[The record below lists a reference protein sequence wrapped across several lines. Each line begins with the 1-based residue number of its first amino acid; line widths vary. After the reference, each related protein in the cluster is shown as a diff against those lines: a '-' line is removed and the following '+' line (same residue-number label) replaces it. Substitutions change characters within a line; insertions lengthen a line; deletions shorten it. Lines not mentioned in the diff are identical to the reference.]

1 MERSKPSDIAINPN
15 NSPQIAS
22 VATTAAYTE
31 NPIGTFLAPALT
43 VSATNGTTTLA
54 SATIAITA
62 GYGFG
67 DELSAN
73 AAINITG
80 INNAPLIGGGVSS
93 GTVLFY
99 DNFDSGFLSSEW
111 ISVWPTQWVQDG
123 WLHTRDING
132 WPRDSEALV
141 HDGDVNWRNYSVSL
155 TAGFTPRTPW
165 DNFNILLRADGFSRS
180 SAGGSGNAYQLNFS
194 GSSGWGSGGQ
204 SVSLTRSQGTQNT
217 DLFVGPWT
225 PVGPS
230 ANIVASL
237 DEGHIQVSVDGKK
250 IIDLA
255 DPSPLLYGGIGV
267 HAIWESEAQ
276 FDNIVVKDIFSQQ
289 DFKIAENSA
298 SGTTVDTVT
307 ATDSDAGDTLI
318 YTITAG
324 NSDPD
329 SDSNLAFAINPN
341 TGTITVNDSG
351 DLDYETTPQFN
362 LEVKVTDAGGLSD
375 TGAVT
380 VALTNVD
387 EPGNERPEAQDAT
400 FTLPENSPNSTAVGT
415 VTATDI
421 DAGDTLTYAI
431 TGGNS
436 NPDGDS
442 NLAFAINSN
451 TGKIAVNDSDDLN
464 FETTPTFN
472 LTIKVTDSGSLF
484 DTAAIKV
491 NLTNINESPIAAD
504 DTGVGY
510 QTAEDKAFTTAN
522 VLNNDTDPDGDILS
536 ASNINTTG
544 TKGKVTNNGNGT
556 FNYNL
561 NGKFDYLKGGEQA
574 TDHFIYTVSDDKGGA
589 DTATVTI
596 VISGVNDAPKIDGN
610 TGSGLVL
617 WNRFETKDVVVPDVL
632 LSEFGPDIHL
642 RNYLINKWT
651 EAKVIP
657 GKFGNGLYVNNDIVN
672 GWDTNG
678 ANFFGTSLEEMSLT
692 SEQGTIEY
700 WFTFKY
706 DSSTEDHA
714 YFFHN
719 ATTLA
724 GHFPGN
730 SIDQNRNTN
739 VALAAGWSGWSSNGK
754 RFFLYMDDA
763 SDSRPAVSI
772 TTPSFS
778 AAPGG
783 SLGFVNGTTYHFAF
797 AWDNNGIDSS
807 SDTMRIYVD
816 GVNVASGSAALP
828 AGVFDPYLYVG
839 TAPNSGSLSTFYDA
853 VKGVSDNLKIWN
865 YAKTDF
871 SDRFA
876 EGPYSP
882 LAFTLPEN
890 SPNSTQLGIVTATDV
905 DAGDTLSYAITAGN
919 SDPDGNGNLAFDI
932 DSTTGQITVND
943 SGDLDYESTHQFD
956 LEVTV
961 TDTASLSDTKPVTIT
976 LTNLDDPGVNERP
989 EAQDAT
995 FTLPENSPTST
1006 AVGTV
1011 TATDIDAGD
1020 ALTYAI
1026 TGGNSNPDGD
1036 SNLAFAIN
1044 SNTGKIAVNDS
1055 DDLNFETTPT
1065 FNLTIKV
1072 TDSGSLF
1079 DTAAIKVNL
1088 TNINESPIAADD
1100 TGVDYQTAEDKAFT
1114 TSNVLKNDTDP
1125 DGDILSVS
1133 NINTTGTRG
1142 KVTNSGNG
1150 TFNYN
1155 PNGKFDYLNGGEQ
1168 ATDHFIYTVSDDK
1181 GGADTATITIFISGV
1196 NDAPK
1201 LEGNTGSGLVL
1212 WNRFETKDV
1221 VVPDVLLSEVGPD
1234 IHLRNYLINKWTE
1247 ANVIPGKF
1255 GNGLYVNNDITNGWD
1270 TTGANFFGTSLEEMS
1285 LTSEQGTIEY
1295 WFTFKYDSSTEDH
1308 AYFFH
1313 NATTLAGHFPGY
1325 SIGQNRNTN
1334 VALAAGWSGWSSN
1347 GKRFFLYMD
1356 DASDSRPAVSI
1367 TTPSFSAAPGGSL
1380 GFVNGTTYH
1389 FAFAWDNNGID
1400 SSSDTMRIYVDG
1412 VNVASG
1418 SAALP
1423 TGVFDPYLYV
1433 GTAPNSGSLSTFYDA
1448 VEGVS
1453 DNLKIWN
1460 YAKTDYSDRFIEGVY
1475 KTLAFTLPE
1484 NSPNSTQLGIV
1495 TATDVDTGDTL
1506 SYAITAGNSDPD
1518 GNGNYAFTINPTT
1531 GAITVNDSGDLDY
1544 ETTPQFNL
1552 EVKVTD
1558 AGGLSDTGAITVALT
1573 NVAEPGND
1581 RPEAQDANFSVPEKA
1596 PFGSAVG
1603 SAQINDVDA
1612 GDTLTFAILAGNSDP
1627 DGDTKAAFAIK
1638 SNTGAITVNDSDDL
1652 ILKTMPQF
1660 KLQVAATDTSGLSD
1674 SSDVTIILTNI
1685 NDAPVGSNKTVII
1698 PQNTVYTLSVSDFGF
1713 TDPNDS
1719 PPNSLLAVKVHTL
1732 PLSGNLTYS
1741 GVAVNAEQFI
1751 PVAGIAAGLFKFA
1764 PVTNTTGTGYANF
1777 SFQVQDDGGIANG
1790 GLDLDPTPNNISFN
1804 VTAGGGSW
1812 GDPHMFTFDGLHYDF
1827 QATGDFVLVRALDS
1841 DLDIQVRQAPWQA
1854 NPQTTLNVGLATV
1867 IDGSDVVFDVSQ
1879 PHPLVNGSAL
1889 MLAMGES
1896 QPLGGGSLSRTRISN
1911 YGIQGDLYT
1920 LSYATG
1926 DRLDVQLFP
1935 DFCIDPTVYLLHSQQ
1950 VVGLLGNN
1958 NGRAGDDLALRD
1970 GTMPPDPLAAEHL
1983 YGEFAADWL
1992 VAPADSLFTRLEQ
2005 AVATPSLPQ
2014 EDSSPA
2020 ALAGPAAEPL
2030 AALAPDDALAPT
2042 GALTSLEAAGEH
2054 PDLLIQPGFT
2064 SVPPAGILGTGMV
2077 DTQSSG
2083 WQAEL
2088 EVSAIS
2094 PPLGITDPNQATTF
2108 PFPSPFGTDLTDAL
2122 PNHAAL

>member
-1 MERSKPSDIAINPN
+1 MERSKPADIAINPK
-15 NSPQIAS
+15 NSPLIAN
-22 VATTAAYTE
+22 VAA
-31 NPIGTFLAPALT
+31 T
-43 VSATNGTTTLA
+43 VAV
-54 SATIAITA
+54 TA

-67 DELSAN
+67 DELSTN

-80 INNAPLIGGGVSS
+80 INNAPLISGGVSS

-99 DNFDSGFLSSEW
+99 DNFDSGSLSSEW
-111 ISVWPTQWVQDG
+111 KSVWPTQWVKNG

-141 HDGDVNWRNYSVSL
+141 HDGDVSWRNYSVSL
-155 TAGFTPRTPW
+155 TAGFSPGTPW
-165 DNFNILLRADGFSRS
+165 DNFNVLFRADGFSRS
-180 SAGGSGNAYQLNFS
+180 SAGRSGNAYQLNFS

-204 SVSLTRSQGTQNT
+204 SVSLSRSQGTQNT

-225 PVGPS
+225 PIGPS

-387 EPGNERPEAQDAT
+387 EPGNERPEAQEAT
-400 FTLPENSPNSTAVGT
+400 FTLPENSPTSTAVGT
-415 VTATDI
+415 ITATDV

-431 TGGNS
+431 TAGNS

-442 NLAFAINSN
+442 NLAFAIDSA
-451 TGKIAVNDSDDLN
+451 TGKITVNDSDDLN

-472 LTIKVTDSGSLF
+472 LTVKVTDAGGLF

-522 VLNNDTDPDGDILS
+522 VLSNDTDPDGDILS
-536 ASNINTTG
+536 INSINTTG
-544 TKGKVTNNGNGT
+544 TKGIATNNGNGT
-556 FNYNL
+556 FNYNP
-561 NGKFDYLKGGEQA
+561 NGKFDYLKVGEQA
-574 TDHFIYTVSDDKGGA
+574 TDHFLYTVSDDKGGA
-589 DTATVTI
+589 DTATITI
-596 VISGVNDAPKIDGN
+596 AISGVNDAPKIDGN
-610 TGSGLVL
+610 ISSGLVL
-617 WNRFETKDVVVPDVL
+617 WNRFETKDVIVPDVL
-632 LSEFGPDIHL
+632 LSEVGPDIHL
-642 RNYLINKWT
+642 RNYLIDKWT
-651 EAKVIP
+651 EAKIIP
-657 GKFGNGLYVNNDIVN
+657 DKFGNGLYVNNDITN
-672 GWDTNG
+672 GWDTTG

-692 SEQGTIEY
+692 SQQGTIEY

-706 DSSTEDHA
+706 DSSTHDHA

-719 ATTLA
+719 ATTLT

-754 RFFLYMDDA
+754 RFFLSMDDA
-763 SDSRPAVSI
+763 SDSQPAVSI
-772 TTPSFS
+772 TTPRFS

-783 SLGFVNGTTYHFAF
+783 SLGFVDGTTYHFAF
-797 AWDNNGIDSS
+797 AWDSSGIDSS

-865 YAKTDF
+865 YAKTDY

-876 EGPYSP
+876 EGTYSP
-882 LAFTLPEN
+882 LAFSLPEN
-890 SPNSTQLGIVTATDV
+890 GTNGTAVGTVTATDV
-905 DAGDTLSYAITAGN
+905 DAGDTLTYAITAGN
-919 SDPDGNGNLAFDI
+919 SDPDG
-932 DSTTGQITVND
+932 DSR
-943 SGDLDYESTHQFD
+943 
-956 LEVTV
+956 
-961 TDTASLSDTKPVTIT
+961 K
-976 LTNLDDPGVNERP
+976 
-989 EAQDAT
+989 
-995 FTLPENSPTST
+995 
-1006 AVGTV
+1006 
-1011 TATDIDAGD
+1011 
-1020 ALTYAI
+1020 
-1026 TGGNSNPDGD
+1026 
-1036 SNLAFAIN
+1036 AFAIN
-1044 SNTGKIAVNDS
+1044 S
-1055 DDLNFETTPT
+1055 
-1065 FNLTIKV
+1065 
-1072 TDSGSLF
+1072 
-1079 DTAAIKVNL
+1079 
-1088 TNINESPIAADD
+1088 
-1100 TGVDYQTAEDKAFT
+1100 
-1114 TSNVLKNDTDP
+1114 
-1125 DGDILSVS
+1125 
-1133 NINTTGTRG
+1133 
-1142 KVTNSGNG
+1142 
-1150 TFNYN
+1150 
-1155 PNGKFDYLNGGEQ
+1155 
-1168 ATDHFIYTVSDDK
+1168 
-1181 GGADTATITIFISGV
+1181 
-1196 NDAPK
+1196 
-1201 LEGNTGSGLVL
+1201 
-1212 WNRFETKDV
+1212 
-1221 VVPDVLLSEVGPD
+1221 
-1234 IHLRNYLINKWTE
+1234 
-1247 ANVIPGKF
+1247 
-1255 GNGLYVNNDITNGWD
+1255 
-1270 TTGANFFGTSLEEMS
+1270 
-1285 LTSEQGTIEY
+1285 
-1295 WFTFKYDSSTEDH
+1295 
-1308 AYFFH
+1308 
-1313 NATTLAGHFPGY
+1313 
-1325 SIGQNRNTN
+1325 
-1334 VALAAGWSGWSSN
+1334 
-1347 GKRFFLYMD
+1347 
-1356 DASDSRPAVSI
+1356 
-1367 TTPSFSAAPGGSL
+1367 
-1380 GFVNGTTYH
+1380 
-1389 FAFAWDNNGID
+1389 
-1400 SSSDTMRIYVDG
+1400 
-1412 VNVASG
+1412 
-1418 SAALP
+1418 
-1423 TGVFDPYLYV
+1423 
-1433 GTAPNSGSLSTFYDA
+1433 
-1448 VEGVS
+1448 
-1453 DNLKIWN
+1453 
-1460 YAKTDYSDRFIEGVY
+1460 
-1475 KTLAFTLPE
+1475 
-1484 NSPNSTQLGIV
+1484 
-1495 TATDVDTGDTL
+1495 
-1506 SYAITAGNSDPD
+1506 
-1518 GNGNYAFTINPTT
+1518 TT

-1558 AGGLSDTGAITVALT
+1558 AAGLSDTGAIAVALT

-1581 RPEAQDANFSVPEKA
+1581 RPEAQDASFSVPEKA

-1603 SAQINDVDA
+1603 IAPINDVDA
-1612 GDTLTFAILAGNSDP
+1612 GDTLTFAILTGNSDP
-1627 DGDTKAAFAIK
+1627 DGDSKAAFAIN
-1638 SNTGAITVNDSDDL
+1638 STTGAITVNDSGDL
-1652 ILKTMPQF
+1652 ILKVMPQL

-1674 SSDVTIILTNI
+1674 TSEITVTLNNI
-1685 NDAPVGSNKTVII
+1685 NDDPAGADKTVVMAKNSI
-1698 PQNTVYTLSVSDFGF
+1698 YTFKVSDFGF

-1719 PPNSLLAVKVHTL
+1719 PANSLLAVKVHTL
-1732 PLSGNLTYS
+1732 PLSGTLTYS
-1741 GVAVNAEQFI
+1741 GVSVSAEQFI
-1751 PVAGIAAGLFKFA
+1751 PVAGIAGGLFTFA

-1790 GLDLDPTPNNISFN
+1790 GLDLDPTPNNISIN

-1827 QATGDFVLVRALDS
+1827 QATGDFILVRALDS
-1841 DLDIQVRQAPWQA
+1841 DLKIHVRQAPWQV

-1867 IDGSDVVFDVSQ
+1867 IDNSDVVFDVSQ

-1896 QPLGGGSLSRTRISN
+1896 QPLGGGSLSRTSISN

-1935 DFCIDPTVYLLHSQQ
+1935 DFCIDPTVYLIHSQQ

-1983 YGEFAADWL
+1983 YGAFATDWL
-1992 VAPADSLFTRLEQ
+1992 VAPADSLFTRMEQ

-2030 AALAPDDALAPT
+2030 AALAPGDALAPT

-2077 DTQSSG
+2077 DTQWSG

-2108 PFPSPFGTDLTDAL
+2108 PFPSLFGTDLTDAL
-2122 PNHAAL
+2122 PNNAAL

>member
-80 INNAPLIGGGVSS
+80 INNAPLVSGGVSS

-155 TAGFTPRTPW
+155 TADFTPRTPW

-225 PVGPS
+225 PLGPS

-276 FDNIVVKDIFSQQ
+276 FDNIVVKEIFSQQ

-442 NLAFAINSN
+442 NLAFAIDSA
-451 TGKIAVNDSDDLN
+451 TGIITVNDSDDLN

-472 LTIKVTDSGSLF
+472 LTIKVTDAGGLF

-536 ASNINTTG
+536 VSNINTTG
-544 TKGKVTNNGNGT
+544 TKGKVT
-556 FNYNL
+556 
-561 NGKFDYLKGGEQA
+561 
-574 TDHFIYTVSDDKGGA
+574 
-589 DTATVTI
+589 
-596 VISGVNDAPKIDGN
+596 
-610 TGSGLVL
+610 
-617 WNRFETKDVVVPDVL
+617 
-632 LSEFGPDIHL
+632 
-642 RNYLINKWT
+642 
-651 EAKVIP
+651 
-657 GKFGNGLYVNNDIVN
+657 
-672 GWDTNG
+672 
-678 ANFFGTSLEEMSLT
+678 
-692 SEQGTIEY
+692 
-700 WFTFKY
+700 
-706 DSSTEDHA
+706 
-714 YFFHN
+714 
-719 ATTLA
+719 
-724 GHFPGN
+724 
-730 SIDQNRNTN
+730 
-739 VALAAGWSGWSSNGK
+739 
-754 RFFLYMDDA
+754 
-763 SDSRPAVSI
+763 
-772 TTPSFS
+772 
-778 AAPGG
+778 
-783 SLGFVNGTTYHFAF
+783 
-797 AWDNNGIDSS
+797 DN
-807 SDTMRIYVD
+807 
-816 GVNVASGSAALP
+816 
-828 AGVFDPYLYVG
+828 
-839 TAPNSGSLSTFYDA
+839 
-853 VKGVSDNLKIWN
+853 
-865 YAKTDF
+865 
-871 SDRFA
+871 
-876 EGPYSP
+876 
-882 LAFTLPEN
+882 
-890 SPNSTQLGIVTATDV
+890 
-905 DAGDTLSYAITAGN
+905 
-919 SDPDGNGNLAFDI
+919 
-932 DSTTGQITVND
+932 
-943 SGDLDYESTHQFD
+943 
-956 LEVTV
+956 
-961 TDTASLSDTKPVTIT
+961 
-976 LTNLDDPGVNERP
+976 
-989 EAQDAT
+989 
-995 FTLPENSPTST
+995 
-1006 AVGTV
+1006 
-1011 TATDIDAGD
+1011 
-1020 ALTYAI
+1020 
-1026 TGGNSNPDGD
+1026 
-1036 SNLAFAIN
+1036 
-1044 SNTGKIAVNDS
+1044 
-1055 DDLNFETTPT
+1055 
-1065 FNLTIKV
+1065 
-1072 TDSGSLF
+1072 
-1079 DTAAIKVNL
+1079 
-1088 TNINESPIAADD
+1088 
-1100 TGVDYQTAEDKAFT
+1100 
-1114 TSNVLKNDTDP
+1114 
-1125 DGDILSVS
+1125 
-1133 NINTTGTRG
+1133 
-1142 KVTNSGNG
+1142 GNG

-1155 PNGKFDYLNGGEQ
+1155 PNGKFDYLKGGEQ
-1168 ATDHFIYTVSDDK
+1168 ATDGFIYAVTDGDGGTDTTTVSINL
-1181 GGADTATITIFISGV
+1181 AGV
-1196 NDAPK
+1196 NDAPNF
-1201 LEGNTGSGLVL
+1201 GNEDPVL
-1212 WNRFETKDV
+1212 WNRLGSQEEV
-1221 VVPDVLLSEVGPD
+1221 QNSEVG
-1234 IHLRNYLINKWTE
+1234 
-1247 ANVIPGKF
+1247 ANFQTRTGVSF
-1255 GNGLYVNNDITNGWD
+1255 VDGLYG
-1270 TTGANFFGTSLEEMS
+1270 GALATEGGEVGGGGYLTMNPDQFFPAERT
-1285 LTSEQGTIEY
+1285 QGTIEVWMEKRIEKFIPFGSPLLGIFGNQPY
-1295 WFTFKYDSSTEDH
+1295 GGGNDSISAFWSDGYTGLGGIQFQIVDSSGAVH
-1308 AYFFH
+1308 
-1313 NATTLAGHFPGY
+1313 
-1325 SIGQNRNTN
+1325 
-1334 VALAAGWSGWSSN
+1334 VANDLGWNEIPVGEW
-1347 GKRFFLYMD
+1347 
-1356 DASDSRPAVSI
+1356 VH
-1367 TTPSFSAAPGGSL
+1367 L
-1380 GFVNGTTYH
+1380 GFV
-1389 FAFAWDNNGID
+1389 WDLDGID
-1400 SSSDTMRIYVDG
+1400 GTEDELRIYRDGALVDK
-1412 VNVASG
+1412 NTDKISG
-1418 SAALP
+1418 INSSIEEVRVLGHHAYSRFGEPAA
-1423 TGVFDPYLYV
+1423 YL
-1433 GTAPNSGSLSTFYDA
+1433 
-1448 VEGVS
+1448 
-1453 DNLKIWN
+1453 DNLKVWEF
-1460 YAKTDYSDRFIEGVY
+1460 AKTDFSDRFIEGVY

-1495 TATDVDTGDTL
+1495 TATDVDAGDTL

-1558 AGGLSDTGAITVALT
+1558 TGGLSDTGAITVALT

-1612 GDTLTFAILAGNSDP
+1612 GDTLTFAILAGNSDH

-1638 SNTGAITVNDSDDL
+1638 STTGTITVNDSDDL

-1751 PVAGIAAGLFKFA
+1751 PVAGIVAGLFKFA

-1970 GTMPPDPLAAEHL
+1970 GTMPPEPLAAEHL

>member
-1 MERSKPSDIAINPN
+1 MERSKPADIAINPK
-15 NSPQIAS
+15 NSPLIAN
-22 VATTAAYTE
+22 VAA
-31 NPIGTFLAPALT
+31 T
-43 VSATNGTTTLA
+43 V
-54 SATIAITA
+54 AITA

-67 DELSAN
+67 DELSTN
-73 AAINITG
+73 AAINSTG
-80 INNAPLIGGGVSS
+80 INNAPLISGGVSW

-99 DNFDSGFLSSEW
+99 DNFDSGSLSSEW
-111 ISVWPTQWVQDG
+111 KSVWPTQWVKNG
-123 WLHTRDING
+123 WLHTRDTNG

-141 HDGDVNWRNYSVSL
+141 HDGDVSWRNYSVSL
-155 TAGFTPRTPW
+155 TAGFTPGTPW
-165 DNFNILLRADGFSRS
+165 DNFNVLFRADGFSRS
-180 SAGGSGNAYQLNFS
+180 SAGRRGNAYQLNFS

-225 PVGPS
+225 PIGPS

-289 DFKIAENSA
+289 DFKIAENIA

-351 DLDYETTPQFN
+351 DLDYETTTQLN

-400 FTLPENSPNSTAVGT
+400 FTLPENSPTSTTVDT
-415 VTATDI
+415 VTATDV

-431 TGGNS
+431 TAGNS
-436 NPDGDS
+436 NPDGES
-442 NLAFAINSN
+442 NLAFAIDSA
-451 TGKIAVNDSDDLN
+451 TGKITVNDSDDLN

-472 LTIKVTDSGSLF
+472 LTVKVTDVGGLF

-504 DTGVGY
+504 DTGIGY

-522 VLNNDTDPDGDILS
+522 VLSNDTDPDGDILS
-536 ASNINTTG
+536 ISNINTTG
-544 TKGKVTNNGNGT
+544 TKGIATNNGNGT
-556 FNYNL
+556 FNYNP
-561 NGKFDYLKGGEQA
+561 NGKFDYLKVGEQA
-574 TDHFIYTVSDDKGGA
+574 TDHFLYTVSDDKGGS
-589 DTATVTI
+589 DTATITI
-596 VISGVNDAPKIDGN
+596 AISGVDDAPKIDGN
-610 TGSGLVL
+610 IGSGLVL

-632 LSEFGPDIHL
+632 LSEVGPDIHL
-642 RNYLINKWT
+642 RNYLLNKWT
-651 EAKVIP
+651 EAKIIP

-692 SEQGTIEY
+692 SQQGTIEY

-706 DSSTEDHA
+706 DSSTHDHA

-719 ATTLA
+719 ATTLT

-754 RFFLYMDDA
+754 KFFLSMDDA
-763 SDSRPAVSI
+763 SDSQPAVSI
-772 TTPSFS
+772 TTPRFS

-783 SLGFVNGTTYHFAF
+783 SLGFVDGTTYHFAF
-797 AWDNNGIDSS
+797 AWDSSGIDSS

-865 YAKTDF
+865 YAKTDY

-876 EGPYSP
+876 EGTYSP
-882 LAFTLPEN
+882 LAFSLPEN
-890 SPNSTQLGIVTATDV
+890 GTNGTAVGTVTATDV

-919 SDPDGNGNLAFDI
+919 SDSDGNGNLAFAI

-961 TDTASLSDTKPVTIT
+961 TDTASLSDTTPVTIT
-976 LTNLDDPGVNERP
+976 LTNVDEPGNERP
-989 EAQDAT
+989 ETQDAT

-1011 TATDIDAGD
+1011 TATDVEAGD
-1020 ALTYAI
+1020 TLTYAI
-1026 TGGNSNPDGD
+1026 TAGNSNPDGD
-1036 SNLAFAIN
+1036 SNLAFTINPTTGAI
-1044 SNTGKIAVNDS
+1044 TVNDRG
-1055 DDLNFETTPT
+1055 DLDFETTPT
-1065 FNLTIKV
+1065 FNLTVKV
-1072 TDSGSLF
+1072 TDVGGLF
-1079 DTAAIKVNL
+1079 DAAAIKVNL

-1100 TGVDYQTAEDKAFT
+1100 TGVGYQTDEDKAFT
-1114 TSNVLKNDTDP
+1114 TANVLSNDTDP
-1125 DGDILSVS
+1125 DGDNLSISGVD
-1133 NINTTGTRG
+1133 TTSTQGT
-1142 KVTNSGNG
+1142 VTNNGNG

-1155 PNGKFDYLNGGEQ
+1155 PNGKVDYLKGGEQ
-1168 ATDHFIYTVSDDK
+1168 STDSFTYTVSDSR
-1181 GGADTATITIFISGV
+1181 GGTDTATVTFKITGV

-1201 LEGNTGSGLVL
+1201 LGGATPVL
-1212 WNRFETKDV
+1212 WNRLGSREEVLNSEIGLDGTFIGGGFTQGVFGDAYTANYTQNNLV
-1221 VVPDVLLSEVGPD
+1221 TFPYQVVPYQEGTLEFWAKLTAPPVTVPWGHSPYLVLIQDGDNEYSLG
-1234 IHLRNYLINKWTE
+1234 ING
-1247 ANVIPGKF
+1247 N
-1255 GNGLYVNNDITNGWD
+1255 NGLGGGGVTSVANGF
-1270 TTGANFFGTSLEEMS
+1270 TTATSSYANTW
-1285 LTSEQGTIEY
+1285 TY
-1295 WFTFKYDSSTEDH
+1295 
-1308 AYFFH
+1308 
-1313 NATTLAGHFPGY
+1313 
-1325 SIGQNRNTN
+1325 
-1334 VALAAGWSGWSSN
+1334 
-1347 GKRFFLYMD
+1347 
-1356 DASDSRPAVSI
+1356 
-1367 TTPSFSAAPGGSL
+1367 GSL
-1380 GFVNGTTYH
+1380 LDGQPEGWHHYALVWNKDGISGIDNGTRKLAL
-1389 FAFAWDNNGID
+1389 FL
-1400 SSSDTMRIYVDG
+1400 DG
-1412 VNVASG
+1412 Q
-1418 SAALP
+1418 L
-1423 TGVFDPYLYV
+1423 
-1433 GTAPNSGSLSTFYDA
+1433 NSGYWLSYRGENYQLVPLKGGTLGLNY
-1448 VEGVS
+1448 VS
-1453 DNLKIWN
+1453 DNPSDPRPPYRGSVAIDNLKIWD
-1460 YAKTDYSDRFIEGVY
+1460 YSKTDYYDRFTEGTY
-1475 KTLAFTLPE
+1475 SPLAFTLPE
-1484 NSPNSTQLGIV
+1484 NGTNGTAVGTV
-1495 TATDVDTGDTL
+1495 TATDVDAGDTL
-1506 SYAITAGNSDPD
+1506 TYAITAGNSDPD
-1518 GNGNYAFTINPTT
+1518 GDSRKAFAINSTT

-1558 AGGLSDTGAITVALT
+1558 AAGLSDTGAIAVALT

-1581 RPEAQDANFSVPEKA
+1581 RPEAQDASFSVPEKA

-1603 SAQINDVDA
+1603 IAPINDVDA
-1612 GDTLTFAILAGNSDP
+1612 GDTLTFAILTGNSDP
-1627 DGDTKAAFAIK
+1627 DGDGKAAFAIN
-1638 SNTGAITVNDSDDL
+1638 STTGAITVNDSGDL
-1652 ILKTMPQF
+1652 ILKVMPQL

-1674 SSDVTIILTNI
+1674 TSEITVTLNNI
-1685 NDAPVGSNKTVII
+1685 NDDPAGADKTVVMAKNSI
-1698 PQNTVYTLSVSDFGF
+1698 YTFKVSDFGF

-1719 PPNSLLAVKVHTL
+1719 PANSLLAVKVHTL
-1732 PLSGNLTYS
+1732 PLSGTLTYS
-1741 GVAVNAEQFI
+1741 GVSVSAEQII
-1751 PVAGIAAGLFKFA
+1751 PVTGISGGLFTFA
-1764 PVTNTTGTGYANF
+1764 PVTNTTGTGYANL

-1790 GLDLDPTPNNISFN
+1790 GLDLDPTPNNISIN

-1827 QATGDFVLVRALDS
+1827 QATGDFILVRALDS
-1841 DLDIQVRQAPWQA
+1841 DLKIHVKQAPWQV

-1867 IDGSDVVFDVSQ
+1867 IVNSDVVFDVSQ

-1896 QPLGGGSLSRTRISN
+1896 QPLGGGSLSRTSISN

-1935 DFCIDPTVYLLHSQQ
+1935 NFCIDPTVYLIHSQQ

-1983 YGEFAADWL
+1983 YGAFATDWL
-1992 VAPADSLFTRLEQ
+1992 VAPADSLFTRMEQ

-2030 AALAPDDALAPT
+2030 AALAPGDALAPT

-2077 DTQSSG
+2077 DTQWSG

-2108 PFPSPFGTDLTDAL
+2108 PFPSLFGTDLTDAL
-2122 PNHAAL
+2122 PNNAAL

>member
-1 MERSKPSDIAINPN
+1 MERSKPADIAINPQ
-15 NSPQIAS
+15 NSPQIAN
-22 VATTAAYTE
+22 VAA
-31 NPIGTFLAPALT
+31 T
-43 VSATNGTTTLA
+43 V
-54 SATIAITA
+54 AITA
-62 GYGFG
+62 GNGFG

-73 AAINITG
+73 AAINSTG
-80 INNAPLIGGGVSS
+80 INNAPLISGGVSS

-99 DNFDSGFLSSEW
+99 DNFDSGSLASEW
-111 ISVWPTQWVQDG
+111 KSVWPTQWVQDG

-155 TAGFTPRTPW
+155 TAGFTPGTPW
-165 DNFNILLRADGFSRS
+165 DNFNVLLRADGFSRS

-194 GSSGWGSGGQ
+194 GISGWGSDGQ

-217 DLFVGPWT
+217 ALFVGPWT

-237 DEGHIQVSVDGKK
+237 DEGRIQVSVDGKK

-329 SDSNLAFAINPN
+329 SDSNFAFAINPN

-415 VTATDI
+415 VSATDVE
-421 DAGDTLTYAI
+421 AGDTLTYAI
-431 TGGNS
+431 TAGNS

-442 NLAFAINSN
+442 NLAFTINPTTGAI
-451 TGKIAVNDSDDLN
+451 IVNDRGDLN

-472 LTIKVTDSGSLF
+472 LTVKVTDEGGLF

-522 VLNNDTDPDGDILS
+522 VLSNDTDPDGDTLS
-536 ASNINTTG
+536 ISSINTTG
-544 TKGKVTNNGNGT
+544 TTGIATNNGNGT
-556 FNYNL
+556 FNYNP

-589 DTATVTI
+589 DTATITI

-632 LSEFGPDIHL
+632 LSEVGPDIHL
-642 RNYLINKWT
+642 RNHLINKWT
-651 EAKVIP
+651 EAKIIP
-657 GKFGNGLYVNNDIVN
+657 GKFGNGLFVNNDIVN
-672 GWDTNG
+672 GWDTTG

-692 SEQGTIEY
+692 SKQGTIEY

-719 ATTLA
+719 ATTLE
-724 GHFPGN
+724 GHFPGD
-730 SIDQNRNTN
+730 SIGQNINTN

-754 RFFLYMDDA
+754 TFFLYMDDV
-763 SDSRPAVSI
+763 SDSQPAVSI

-783 SLGFVNGTTYHFAF
+783 SLGFVDGTTYHFAF
-797 AWDNNGIDSS
+797 AWDSSGIDSS

-828 AGVFDPYLYVG
+828 AGAFDPYLYVG
-839 TAPNSGSLSTFYDA
+839 TAPNSGSLSTVYDA

-865 YAKTDF
+865 YAKTDY
-871 SDRFA
+871 SDRFE
-876 EGPYSP
+876 EGTYSP

-890 SPNSTQLGIVTATDV
+890 SPNSTQLGIITATDV
-905 DAGDTLSYAITAGN
+905 DA
-919 SDPDGNGNLAFDI
+919 
-932 DSTTGQITVND
+932 
-943 SGDLDYESTHQFD
+943 
-956 LEVTV
+956 
-961 TDTASLSDTKPVTIT
+961 
-976 LTNLDDPGVNERP
+976 
-989 EAQDAT
+989 
-995 FTLPENSPTST
+995 
-1006 AVGTV
+1006 
-1011 TATDIDAGD
+1011 
-1020 ALTYAI
+1020 
-1026 TGGNSNPDGD
+1026 
-1036 SNLAFAIN
+1036 
-1044 SNTGKIAVNDS
+1044 
-1055 DDLNFETTPT
+1055 
-1065 FNLTIKV
+1065 
-1072 TDSGSLF
+1072 
-1079 DTAAIKVNL
+1079 
-1088 TNINESPIAADD
+1088 
-1100 TGVDYQTAEDKAFT
+1100 
-1114 TSNVLKNDTDP
+1114 
-1125 DGDILSVS
+1125 
-1133 NINTTGTRG
+1133 
-1142 KVTNSGNG
+1142 
-1150 TFNYN
+1150 
-1155 PNGKFDYLNGGEQ
+1155 
-1168 ATDHFIYTVSDDK
+1168 
-1181 GGADTATITIFISGV
+1181 
-1196 NDAPK
+1196 
-1201 LEGNTGSGLVL
+1201 
-1212 WNRFETKDV
+1212 
-1221 VVPDVLLSEVGPD
+1221 
-1234 IHLRNYLINKWTE
+1234 
-1247 ANVIPGKF
+1247 
-1255 GNGLYVNNDITNGWD
+1255 
-1270 TTGANFFGTSLEEMS
+1270 
-1285 LTSEQGTIEY
+1285 
-1295 WFTFKYDSSTEDH
+1295 
-1308 AYFFH
+1308 
-1313 NATTLAGHFPGY
+1313 
-1325 SIGQNRNTN
+1325 
-1334 VALAAGWSGWSSN
+1334 
-1347 GKRFFLYMD
+1347 
-1356 DASDSRPAVSI
+1356 
-1367 TTPSFSAAPGGSL
+1367 
-1380 GFVNGTTYH
+1380 
-1389 FAFAWDNNGID
+1389 
-1400 SSSDTMRIYVDG
+1400 
-1412 VNVASG
+1412 
-1418 SAALP
+1418 
-1423 TGVFDPYLYV
+1423 
-1433 GTAPNSGSLSTFYDA
+1433 
-1448 VEGVS
+1448 
-1453 DNLKIWN
+1453 
-1460 YAKTDYSDRFIEGVY
+1460 
-1475 KTLAFTLPE
+1475 
-1484 NSPNSTQLGIV
+1484 
-1495 TATDVDTGDTL
+1495 GDTL

-1558 AGGLSDTGAITVALT
+1558 AGGLFDTGAISVALT

-1581 RPEAQDANFSVPEKA
+1581 RPEAQDAKFSVPEKA
-1596 PFGSAVG
+1596 TFGSAVG

-1638 SNTGAITVNDSDDL
+1638 STTGAITVNDSDDL
-1652 ILKTMPQF
+1652 ILRTMPQF

-1674 SSDVTIILTNI
+1674 SSDVTIILINI
-1685 NDAPVGSNKTVII
+1685 NDAPVGSNKTVVM
-1698 PQNTVYTLSVSDFGF
+1698 PQNTVYILSVSDFGF

-1732 PLSGNLTYS
+1732 PLSGNLTYN
-1741 GVAVNAEQFI
+1741 GVAVSAGQFI

-1777 SFQVQDDGGIANG
+1777 SFQVQDDGGIAYG
-1790 GLDLDPTPNNISFN
+1790 GLDLDPTPNNISIN

-1827 QATGDFVLVRALDS
+1827 QATGDFILVRALDS

-1867 IDGSDVVFDVSQ
+1867 INGSDVVFDVSQ

-1896 QPLGGGSLSRTRISN
+1896 QPLGGGSLSRTSISN

-1958 NGRAGDDLALRD
+1958 NGRADDDLALRD
-1970 GTMPPDPLAAEHL
+1970 GTIPPDPLAAEHL
-1983 YGEFAADWL
+1983 YGAFATDWL
-1992 VAPADSLFTRLEQ
+1992 VAPADSRFTRMEQ
-2005 AVATPSLPQ
+2005 AVATSSLPQ
-2014 EDSSPA
+2014 EDSGPA
-2020 ALAGPAAEPL
+2020 ALAGPAAKPL
-2030 AALAPDDALAPT
+2030 ADLAPGDALAPT

-2064 SVPPAGILGTGMV
+2064 IMPPAGILGMGMV
-2077 DTQSSG
+2077 DTQWSG

-2094 PPLGITDPNQATTF
+2094 PPLGITDSNQATTF
-2108 PFPSPFGTDLTDAL
+2108 PFPSLFGTDLTDAL